1 MSSTDPGDAVLTPRQ
16 KLVEL
21 YAGDSTRKAS
31 VHPEAT
37 SIVVPLSDSTSAPDP
52 VVFIFSGVRD
62 VDGMEIWI
70 PERTVRR
77 TGHQT
82 LLTRMGWLAEFG
94 SELLAL
100 RPQLG
105 KHVAASVALL
115 SFRALGGCCDARKAA
130 LEYHMRQE
138 SGARTE
144 ASPVHPSPATRVAPA
159 KRSGSR

>member
-1 MSSTDPGDAVLTPRQ
+1 MNSIGHSSTGFTPPQ

-21 YAGDSTRKAS
+21 YGGDSTRTAS
-31 VHPEAT
+31 VNFEAT
-37 SIVVPLSDSTSAPDP
+37 SIALPLSDSDGDSDL
-52 VVFIFSGVRD
+52 VIFIFSGVRD
-62 VDGMEIWI
+62 ADGTEIWI

-77 TGHQT
+77 TGYQT
-82 LLTRMGWLAEFG
+82 LLTRMSWLAEFG

-105 KHVAASVALL
+105 KHVAASIGLL

-138 SGARTE
+138 AQAQGKE
-144 ASPVHPSPATRVAPA
+144 KSPVRSSPSL
-159 KRSGSR
+159 